1 MFQSLPAYFREY
13 KLKAD
18 VRTLMLLRKSMEKG
32 LVNTLGDLYLVLK
45 GLVTN
50 SPKEYGPFT
59 TAFYKYFLDIDIKI
73 GEGLDSAI
81 LRSEAFKNWKEKK
94 LLDFRQEDAP
104 DMRELIDQFLNE
116 VHVSTYDIKKMLS
129 GEDIL
134 NQDDP
139 NRPDSP
145 GPDDEVPERVEKGAD
160 YSNLSLEELLK
171 RMEQVA
177 KQQQRKHRGGDHWIG
192 QYGSSPYGNSGA
204 AKNGIRVGGAG
215 GGKMARKVIGDK
227 NFFPVDTKIALD
239 DNNIDVALSFL
250 KGIEDE
256 TAELQLDIPQTIKEG
271 VKQGG
276 LFLPHQKEKIDQ
288 KVQVILLIDNGGW
301 SMSPYIKNVTKLFS
315 KMTRR
320 FAHDLK
326 TYYYHNTIYGGAFT
340 DPQRSRFESL
350 DKIMLNDK
358 NYSVFIIGDADM
370 APYELSERSMNDW
383 RELKNRFPRIAWMNP
398 LDHRYWSGSMT
409 VSILRQV
416 FNMYPLTPYGIE
428 LAVQMMNRKKKYG
441 KVN

>member
-13 KLKAD
+13 KLNAD

-45 GLVTN
+45 GFVTN
-50 SPKEYGPFT
+50 SPKDYGPYT
-59 TAFYKYFLDIDIKI
+59 TAFYKYFLDIDIKV

-81 LRSEAFKNWKEKK
+81 MRSEVFKNWKEKK
-94 LLDFRQEDAP
+94 LLDLRQEEAP

-116 VHVSTYDIKKMLS
+116 VHISTFDIKKMLS

-145 GPDDEVPERVEKGAD
+145 GSDDEVPERIEKGAD
-160 YSNLSLEELLK
+160 YSNFSLEELLK

-177 KQQQRKHRGGDHWIG
+177 KQQKRKHRGGDHWIG

-227 NFFPVDTKIALD
+227 NFYPVDTKIALD

-256 TAELQLDIPQTIKEG
+256 TAELQLDIPETIKEG

-276 LFLPHQKEKIDQ
+276 LFLPYQKEKIEQ
-288 KVQVILLIDNGGW
+288 KVQVLLLIDNGGW

-340 DPQRSRFESL
+340 DPQRTHFESL

-383 RELKNRFPRIAWMNP
+383 RKLRERFPRIAWLNP

-409 VSILRQV
+409 VSILKQV
-416 FNMYPLTPYGIE
+416 FKMYPLTPYGIE

-441 KVN
+441 KVG